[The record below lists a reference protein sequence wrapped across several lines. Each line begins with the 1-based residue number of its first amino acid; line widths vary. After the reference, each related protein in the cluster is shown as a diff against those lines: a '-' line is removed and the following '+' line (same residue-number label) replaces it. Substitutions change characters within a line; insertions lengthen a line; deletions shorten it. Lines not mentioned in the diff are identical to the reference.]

1 MIYLKL
7 LLTFFQIGIVS
18 FGGGYAAMAPI
29 YKQVVTNH
37 QWLSAAEFADLITIS
52 QMTPGPIA
60 LNSAT
65 FVGLRIAGFPGAIV
79 ATIGNILPSLIVVGI
94 LGFVYF
100 RFSSIKIMQT
110 ILGVLRA
117 AVVALIMIACISL
130 IETAILLP
138 NFNLFN
144 LFLFIFVI
152 ILLNITKLD
161 PTIIMVI
168 TGLIGV
174 IHVLIT

>member
-1 MIYLKL
+1 
-7 LLTFFQIGIVS
+7 
-18 FGGGYAAMAPI
+18 MAPI

-37 QWLSAAEFADLITIS
+37 QWLSVAEFADLITIS

-130 IETAILLP
+130 IETAIFLP

-152 ILLNITKLD
+152 ILLNTTKLD